1 MAINQLHG
9 YGYGSLSLDESES
22 LRCKH
27 QKYQDKPVDSILN
40 EWNWVNNMEI
50 GWFKDSRA
58 QSTWQKK

>member
-40 EWNWVNNMEI
+40 E
-50 GWFKDSRA
+50 
-58 QSTWQKK
+58 